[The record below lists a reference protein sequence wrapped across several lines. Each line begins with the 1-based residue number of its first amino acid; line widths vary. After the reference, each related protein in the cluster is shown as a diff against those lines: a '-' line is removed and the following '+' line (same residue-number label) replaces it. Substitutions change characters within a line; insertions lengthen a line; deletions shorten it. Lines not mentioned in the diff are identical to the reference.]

1 MMIGQTISH
10 YKILEKLGEG
20 GMGEV
25 YLAEDTSL
33 GRKVAVKFLSSDK
46 AADPESRQRFVHE
59 ARAQAMLSHPNIATF
74 YEVGEEGD
82 KVFIVMEYIEGQ
94 PLSKLAQVEKL
105 SFSEIL
111 DIAIQIGEGL
121 AAAHERGITHR
132 DIKPE
137 NVLVNSK
144 RLAKIT
150 DFGLA
155 KWKGATTLT
164 QSGARMGT
172 AYYMSPEQVEGKKPD
187 HRTDIFSF
195 GVVLYELFCARRPF
209 EGDTE
214 TAVFY
219 DLVHT
224 PPQPLAR
231 YCRNLPEGLERIVF
245 KCLSKKPEE
254 RYQSAADLVTDLKTL
269 KRAGDIDLLP
279 SYIQTSSDKHK
290 KARAKR
296 LKLMGA
302 AAVLILAGAV
312 TVLLLLRNNDK
323 PIELNPNMAFRTLD
337 IPFAE
342 ISRPGLSQDGNWV
355 SFVAIDANRKWGL
368 YLTTTSGGELRR
380 IASDS
385 IRSLGHSDISPGG
398 SQIIYD
404 FFNAQTQ
411 KSEVRLVSSL
421 GGTSRTVATPAG
433 MARWSLNGERIEYVT
448 SGNMDGSGADQPG
461 RSELRSVKPDGSD
474 DRLEFLDSLGRIDW
488 FERSPDGRSV
498 AWARAFSAGYDE
510 VFVRDLKTGKE
521 RQLTFDKSDTW
532 GVCWA
537 GNDKIIFSSEKTGD
551 FHLWMLPVSGGPA
564 VPITR
569 GTDDEN
575 HFLPKISADGKK
587 LIYHENQPISQI
599 WITGLDGSGARQVTL
614 DTRWRLAPQLS
625 PDGSQIAF
633 LMSDPSDR
641 YSQHVYTVNRDG
653 TGRQQISFGNEWA
666 RAPRWSPDGKWIA
679 YGSLPSTGPTD
690 DSLKIYLVEAANPGS
705 PKLIGRG
712 TVRKWLDSERLAA
725 FWQMKSWIVYADGKE
740 QEQFYRDSTFAI
752 PIPKGKYILYQDL
765 HADRTGWWIVPS
777 DSSKGSQTAM
787 AKYVAPAERQP
798 RPFGPEDDF
807 YLYVKNNGELWK
819 VHLPELSEEKIPGI
833 FPGLTLNSQ
842 INVGYDGKEMVY
854 IDRRTVGKLV
864 MIENLFK

>member
-1 MMIGQTISH
+1 
-10 YKILEKLGEG
+10 
-20 GMGEV
+20 MGEV

-121 AAAHERGITHR
+121 SAAHERGITHR

-172 AYYMSPEQVEGKKPD
+172 AYYMSPEQVDGRKAD
-187 HRTDIFSF
+187 QRTDIFSL

-245 KCLSKKPEE
+245 KCLAKKPEE
-254 RYQSAADLVTDLKTL
+254 RYQSAADLVADLKTL

-296 LKLMGA
+296 LKLMGVA
-302 AAVLILAGAV
+302 AALTLIGAIV
-312 TVLLLLRNNDK
+312 VLLFLRNNNR
-323 PIELNPNMAFRTLD
+323 PIEFNPNMTFRTLD

-342 ISRPGLSQDGNWV
+342 ISRPGLSPDGNWV
-355 SFVAIDANRKWGL
+355 SFVAMDANRKWGL
-368 YLTTTSGGELRR
+368 YLTTISGGEPRR

-385 IRSLGHSDISPGG
+385 IRSFSHSDISPGG

-404 FFNAQTQ
+404 FLNPQTQ

-421 GGTSRTVATPAG
+421 GGTSRSVVTPAG
-433 MARWSLNGERIEYVT
+433 KARWSLNGERIEYVT
-448 SGNMDGSGADQPG
+448 SGNADGSGADQPG

-474 DRLEFLDSLGRIDW
+474 DRLEFLDSLGQIDW
-488 FERSPDGRSV
+488 FDRSPDGRSV

-510 VFVRDLKTGKE
+510 VFVRDLKTGRE

-537 GNDKIIFSSEKTGD
+537 GNDKIIFSSEKTGN

-564 VPITR
+564 VQITR
-569 GTDDEN
+569 GTDED

-587 LIYHENQPISQI
+587 LIYHENQPLAQI
-599 WITGLDGSGARQVTL
+599 WIAGLDGSGARQVTL
-614 DTRWRLAPQLS
+614 DTRWRVAPQLS
-625 PDGSQIAF
+625 PDGRQIAF
-633 LMSDPSDR
+633 AMSDPGGNTM
-641 YSQHVYTVNRDG
+641 HVYTLNRDG
-653 TGRQQISFGNEWA
+653 TGRQQVSFGNERA

-679 YGSLPSTGPTD
+679 YTSIPITEPTD

-712 TVRKWLDSERLAA
+712 FVRKWLDSERLVA
-725 FWQMKSWIVYADGKE
+725 FNFRQAKSWMTFTDGRK
-740 QEQFYRDSTFAI
+740 QEQIYRDSTFAI
-752 PIPKGKYILYQDL
+752 PILKGKYILYQDL
-765 HADRTGWWIVPS
+765 HADRAGWWWIVPS
-777 DSSKGSQTAM
+777 DSSNGSQTTIP
-787 AKYVAPAERQP
+787 KKVAPSNLP
-798 RPFGPEDDF
+798 YSVGPEDVF
-807 YLYVKNNGELWK
+807 FLYVKNNGEIWK
-819 VHLPELSEEKIPGI
+819 IHLPELREERIPGNS
-833 FPGLTLNSQ
+833 PGLTLASQ